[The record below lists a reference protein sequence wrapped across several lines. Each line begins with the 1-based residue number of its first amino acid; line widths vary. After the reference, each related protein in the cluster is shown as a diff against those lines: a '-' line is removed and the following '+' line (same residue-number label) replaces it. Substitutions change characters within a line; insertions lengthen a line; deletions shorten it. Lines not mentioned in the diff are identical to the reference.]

1 MTIRHPLCF
10 HNVAKIRVGV
20 SRSGQVGSGEFWWQN
35 VTLISP
41 EGEEL
46 VLELYTSGLK
56 PAELILESSP

>member
-10 HNVAKIRVGV
+10 HNVAKVIIAPPGP
-20 SRSGQVGSGEFWWQN
+20 GQVGSGEFWWQN

-46 VLELYTSGLK
+46 VLEFFTYGPK
-56 PAELILESSP
+56 PAELILEPTP